1 VPRVPR
7 PGFRNRR
14 RLLVQLAAK
23 DPAGKPRGLNHQAQ
37 TLGKS
42 GSHNKTCLYHHAQRP
57 STARKSTVFLVKVST
72 VSCE

>member
-1 VPRVPR
+1 MPRVPR

-42 GSHNKTCLYHHAQRP
+42 SSHNKTCLYVPPR
-57 STARKSTVFLVKVST
+57 TATVHSEEVDRLLGQGIYRQL
-72 VSCE
+72 